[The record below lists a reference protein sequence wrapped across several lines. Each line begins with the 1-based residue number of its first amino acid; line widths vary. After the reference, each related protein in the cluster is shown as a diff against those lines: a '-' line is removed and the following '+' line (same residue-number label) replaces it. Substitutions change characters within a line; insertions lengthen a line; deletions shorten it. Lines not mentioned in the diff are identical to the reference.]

1 MGLQQANGPLEQLP
15 VSRLCQ
21 IAVCPGQ
28 LAVHLWR
35 ALPGRDGLQ
44 RVYDLLEFIFLI
56 PFLALFQQL
65 HKSFLLISCRSIR
78 PCASQGHD
86 VLHFTMD
93 LNISLSSA
101 VSRNGIT
108 SRTALRILL

>member
-44 RVYDLLEFIFLI
+44 RIEVTVMGIAKPSVTSGTGAWGLFTPVSYTHLDVYKRQIVCIRIF
-56 PFLALFQQL
+56 ALVL
-65 HKSFLLISCRSIR
+65 KSR
-78 PCASQGHD
+78 
-86 VLHFTMD
+86 
-93 LNISLSSA
+93 LSY
-101 VSRNGIT
+101 N
-108 SRTALRILL
+108 